1 MAGLG
6 FFEDF
11 VADMTR
17 YNTARIPVAY
27 AFQTN
32 GLALDETWA
41 AFLARNR

>member
-1 MAGLG
+1 MAGLA
-6 FFEDF
+6 FFEHF
-11 VADMTR
+11 VEDMTR

-32 GLALDETWA
+32 GLALDEAWA